1 MSSES
6 VDVFSFMTLRAGQGD
21 VPGARLDLVP
31 DDEYVHRDPM
41 PPVSHHHL
49 PTTEDRASG
58 LHDADLFSM
67 ASASPIGRLV
77 YGTLFGNSA
86 AWNEAYGNAV
96 KELVISAVES
106 QLVAGLEYGVSGS
119 TFRVRPA
126 LRTVDLAAGATT
138 PGARAF
144 ASIGGRA
151 HYLRGQRLH
160 VLPAGVA
167 DFQVPMD
174 GLEQAI
180 VMMRTLLARRSSR
193 EQDVAALADGIARI
207 AGADPG
213 PLALAEWVFG
223 PNGEYSPAFAFTKRI
238 LFDHLYALFI
248 LRKRERVPLDP
259 VTTALTGLHAVE
271 LLALGQYFREA
282 IRNGALPASRSR
294 VVAVLAARYPDLLNW
309 DPTAAEAEARLSA
322 ADVPRITQVADLA
335 RCLEAKPV
343 VHPVFAR
350 LGAALKTF
358 NPLVPVGIGD
368 LKVVKQTFLGY
379 RKGEIAHI
387 ETVLAGE
394 TKKRL
399 HRSLERNEDSFTAM
413 SSSDSET
420 TRDSQ
425 STARFELKNE
435 AEQALKTDIGVNAG
449 ASFTYKGSP
458 VVDAS
463 VTAGMTFASSRSI
476 GEKTSR
482 SFVNDVM
489 AKATSRVQ
497 SRVSQSRSQSR
508 LTESEETVSHEF
520 TNSPENGNISGVYR
534 WLDKVYEGQV
544 HNYGKRLMFE
554 FVLPEPAAFY
564 VESRLYAY
572 LAGLDLP
579 VHPGGDEPASVPT
592 MPVASAAEIDE
603 AKFIELGRTY
613 DLAAHPYPRA
623 VLDSPAFALRS
634 TEAGELA
641 FTSKEP
647 YVVGRAGIKTLTYN
661 AWIPDL
667 PAGYHIDQVYVSGS
681 AEFAAA
687 NENWRH
693 TDVQNTLVIS
703 FGQHIVFSKRD
714 ESNFLWSSF
723 ARGDA
728 TVSYPTLAPGQV
740 VPSSPMSISI
750 TDTTCIRHDLRIS
763 VSLRRSAET
772 YRQWQEAVYA
782 AVYRQFQAAS
792 GGSATDPAAA
802 AIAEYER
809 ALDEIAAKPLNE
821 IIRGGSSSVNE
832 GTVRRELKRQ
842 CIAMVAREFDDD
854 ASDDLISAMD
864 ATGPRLIDV
873 IYPSLDVGTPE
884 ASGSAN
890 ERRRAIARF
899 IDRRDTPVPSF
910 TSINLGTARRKGT
923 YVQFLEQA
931 FEWEQLSSL
940 FYPYFW
946 ASLPRWVELM
956 NREDSADPM
965 FTEFLQAGSV
975 RVLLAVKPGYE
986 NAVLHFLAT
995 REPWEGGPSPVIGD
1009 PLFIP
1014 LYQEVH
1020 NRQDNLAG
1028 SVPEGEPW
1036 EFSLPTSLVYL
1047 ETGKPL
1053 PMEYEPDT
1061 TP

>member
-41 PPVSHHHL
+41 PPMSSHHL
-49 PTTEDRASG
+49 PNSEDRPSG

-67 ASASPIGRLV
+67 ASVSPIGRLV
-77 YGTLFGNSA
+77 YGTLFGNGA
-86 AWNEAYGNAV
+86 ASNEAHGSALR
-96 KELVISAVES
+96 ELIIGAVES
-106 QLVAGLEYGVSGS
+106 QLVAGLEYGIGGN
-119 TFRVRPA
+119 TFRVRPV
-126 LRTVDLAAGATT
+126 LRTVDFAAGATT
-138 PGARAF
+138 AGARAF

-151 HYLRGQRLH
+151 HYLKGQRLY

-167 DFQVPMD
+167 DFQVPME

-180 VMMRTLLARRSSR
+180 VMMRTLLSR
-193 EQDVAALADGIARI
+193 GSGRDQDVAELADGIARI

-282 IRNGALPASRSR
+282 IRNAALPAGRSR
-294 VVAVLAARYPDLLNW
+294 VIDVLATRYPDLVRW
-309 DPTAAEAEARLSA
+309 DPSAADAEARLA
-322 ADVPRITQVADLA
+322 AAELPHISRVADLA

-350 LGAALKTF
+350 LTSALKTF

-394 TKKRL
+394 TKKRQ

-413 SSSDSET
+413 SSNDSET
-420 TRDSQ
+420 ARDSQ

-435 AEQALKTDIGVNAG
+435 AEQTLKTDIGVNAG

-482 SFVNDVM
+482 SFVNEVM

-520 TNSPENGNISGVYR
+520 TNEPDNGNISGVYR

-572 LAGLDLP
+572 LASLDLP
-579 VHPGGDEPASVPT
+579 VHPGGDTPAGVPK
-592 MPVASAAEIDE
+592 MPVTAASEIDE
-603 AKFIELGRTY
+603 AKFLELGRTY
-613 DLAAHPYPRA
+613 DLSGHAYPRE
-623 VLDSPAFALRS
+623 VLDSPPFALRS
-634 TEAGELA
+634 TEAGDLS
-641 FTSKEP
+641 FKSKDP
-647 YVVGRAGIKTLTYN
+647 YVVGRLGIKTLTYD

-667 PAGYHIDQVYVSGS
+667 PAGYYVDQVHVSGS

-687 NENWRH
+687 NENSSH

-703 FGQHIVFSKRD
+703 FGQHVVFSKID
-714 ESNFLWSSF
+714 ETNVLWSSF

-728 TVSYPTLAPGQV
+728 TVNYPPLAPGQV
-740 VPSSPMSISI
+740 VPSSPLSISI
-750 TDTTCIRHDLRIS
+750 TDTTCIKHDLRIS
-763 VSLRRSAET
+763 VTLRRSAET
-772 YRQWQEAVYA
+772 YRLWQEAVYA

-792 GGSATDPAAA
+792 AGAATDPAAA

-809 ALDEIAAKPLNE
+809 ALDEVAAKPLNE
-821 IIRGGSSSVNE
+821 IIRGGSSAAND

-842 CIAMVAREFDDD
+842 CIAMVTREFDDD
-854 ASDDLISAMD
+854 ASDDLISGMD

-873 IYPSLDVGTPE
+873 FYPSLEVGTPE
-884 ASGSAN
+884 ATGN
-890 ERRRAIARF
+890 DRERRRAIARF
-899 IDRRDTPVPSF
+899 IDRSDTPLPSF
-910 TSINLGTARRKGT
+910 TAINLAMAKRKGT

-946 ASLPRWVELM
+946 ARLPRWVELM

-1028 SVPEGEPW
+1028 SLPEGEPW

-1053 PMEYEPDT
+1053 PMEYVPD
-1061 TP
+1061 PAP